1 MTDNPGPC
9 FLDTNILVYAYSETE
24 PEKKQIAV
32 QLLTDR
38 SICMSTQVV
47 NEFIWIMFSKYHV
60 DMKLL
65 QDVAKN
71 LFLLYRMDIVDDRT
85 IAGAI
90 EMSIRYQLSY
100 WDSLIVSSAMK
111 LNCAVLYSEDFQRK
125 QIIEKCITV
134 TNPFLTVS
142 T

>member
-1 MTDNPGPC
+1 MIDKPNPC
-9 FLDTNILVYAYSETE
+9 FIDTNILVYAYSETE

-47 NEFIWIMFSKYHV
+47 NEFIWIMSSKYRV

-65 QDVAKN
+65 SDVANN

-85 IAGAI
+85 IAAAI
-90 EMSIRYQLSY
+90 EMSMRYRFSY

-111 LNCAVLYSEDFQRK
+111 MNCPILYSEDLQHK
-125 QIIEKCITV
+125 QITEKSTTI
-134 TNPFLTVS
+134 TNPFLSVPL
-142 T
+142 

>member
-1 MTDNPGPC
+1 MPDKLSPY
-9 FLDTNILVYAYSETE
+9 FIDTNILVYAYSETE

-47 NEFIWIMFSKYHV
+47 NEFIWIMSSKYRV

-65 QDVAKN
+65 SDVAKN
-71 LFLLYRMDIVDDRT
+71 LFLLYRMDIVDDST
-85 IAGAI
+85 IAVAI
-90 EMSIRYQLSY
+90 EMSMRYHLSY

-111 LNCAVLYSEDFQRK
+111 LNCAILYSEDFQHK
-125 QIIEKCITV
+125 QIIEKSITV
-134 TNPFLTVS
+134 TNPFLS
-142 T
+142 ISP

>member
-1 MTDNPGPC
+1 MIDKLNPC
-9 FLDTNILVYAYSETE
+9 FIDTNILVYAYSETE

-47 NEFIWIMFSKYHV
+47 NEFIWIMSSKYRV

-65 QDVAKN
+65 SDVANN

-85 IAGAI
+85 IAAAI
-90 EMSIRYQLSY
+90 EMSMRYRFSY

-111 LNCAVLYSEDFQRK
+111 MNCPILYSEDLQHK
-125 QIIEKCITV
+125 QIIEKSTTI
-134 TNPFLTVS
+134 TNPFLSVPL
-142 T
+142 

>member
-1 MTDNPGPC
+1 MPTPKPNR
-9 FLDTNILVYAYSETE
+9 T
-24 PEKKQIAV
+24 KKQIAV

-47 NEFIWIMFSKYHV
+47 NEFIWITSAKYRV

-65 QDVAKN
+65 SDVAKN

-85 IAGAI
+85 IATAI
-90 EMSIRYQLSY
+90 EVSLRYRLSY

-111 LNCAVLYSEDFQRK
+111 LNCPTLYSEDLQHK
-125 QIIEKCITV
+125 KVIEKNMTI
-134 TNPFLTVS
+134 TNPFLSVS
-142 T
+142 P